1 MKYIKPIFILIVFVA
16 ISAHVFCQT
25 KHTFRHITT
34 QEGLSHNNVNFIF
47 QDSRGLMWFA
57 TQDGL
62 CSYNGYTVKQYLNDP
77 SDSTSIGNNVI
88 IGLAE
93 DNEKQLWISTNH
105 GLYRFNPKTEKFQH
119 FYNNPNDKNSLQSNT
134 VSALFF
140 DSENKLWIGTSSHGI
155 SCYNIYNNTFERF
168 SFGVNDNMGLSQKSV
183 LSITEAEDGRI
194 FIGTEGGL
202 NIFDRKTNRFQYYN
216 SRNTDIK
223 LSSDTIWNMYF
234 DNQFN
239 TLWLAT
245 ERGLDAIDFNNNT
258 MLTYKHDERNINSN
272 TISNS
277 TVRAVA
283 KDKYGNIW
291 VGTMEGLDILTPYQ
305 KDQQIIHYHHKVGKL
320 GDLTYFQIWSI
331 FVDKQGIIW
340 IGTFSGGVNFTNS
353 AKASFELFQYDS
365 KNPFSLSESSVMAF
379 LEDRNGQFWI
389 GTDGGGLNLFD
400 RNTENFTAYKHSAVE
415 NSLVFNTVLEL
426 EEDAAG
432 NIWIGT
438 WAFGVDCFNPKTFT
452 FKNYRNDP
460 TNLNSLSNNNVWT
473 ILNDSQNRLWLG
485 TIGGGINRYDT
496 LTDSFVHYME
506 DFENPQNT
514 KIASNTIWFLYEDSK
529 QRIWA
534 GTHAGLALYV
544 PEADTFKLYSSDAA
558 NNKSISN
565 DWVIC
570 VYEDKKGN
578 IWVGTH
584 GGGLNL
590 FNPVTEEF
598 VYYKERDGLP
608 NNVISGIVEDYSG
621 NLWLSTING
630 ISKFIPAATEN
641 DKPVFINY
649 DASHGVQQGQ
659 FNIGS
664 FFKSADGK
672 IFFGGKG
679 GFNVFHPDSIKG
691 NEYKPP
697 IIFTDFKIFNKSV
710 EIGENSVL
718 QSTIN
723 ETERIELK
731 YSQSVLTFEF
741 AALNYYV
748 SENNLYAYKL
758 EGFDENWN
766 EVGNSRTA
774 TYTNLDP
781 GKYTLLVKGSN
792 NDGVWSDEIKKLEI
806 IILPPWWMTWWFR
819 ISAFLIIVGSISFI
833 IFSRM
838 RNLERQKR
846 ILEEKVKKRTLQLSI
861 ANKSL
866 EEKQEEIL
874 QQNEEMKAQNELLE
888 HRNNEIQ
895 AKNEY
900 ITSSIKYAKTMQE
913 SMLPNLENIK
923 KYLNLFVIYIP
934 KDIVSG
940 DFYWF
945 LNIDIESKNVSFIA
959 AVDCTGHGVP
969 GCFMSMLG
977 ATILNEIIK
986 VKKIYDPKEIL
997 NELNK
1002 GIVQELR
1009 QETSTNQDGMEI
1021 CLCKIHYNEN
1031 LNCSIVYAGSGLPL
1045 YFYKTKEEEFVKI
1058 KGSRKKIGGV
1068 RNLCHTEDFFNTEI
1082 SVNKNDMLY
1091 LATDGWIDQ
1100 NDAQRK
1106 RLGTVEFVNVIN
1118 ENAKKELNLQEE
1130 AFMRRLDIHQNKQSQ
1145 RDDITIM
1152 GIRI

>member
-1 MKYIKPIFILIVFVA
+1 MKYTKIIFFVIVFFAIPFFA
-16 ISAHVFCQT
+16 ISQT
-25 KHTFRHITT
+25 KHKFRHITT

-62 CSYNGYTVKQYLNDP
+62 CSYNGYTVKQYFNDP
-77 SDSTSIGNNVI
+77 TDSTSIGDNVI

-93 DNEKQLWISTNH
+93 DNEKYLWISTNN
-105 GLYRFNPKTEKFQH
+105 GLYRFNPKNEKFEH
-119 FYNNPNDKNSLQSNT
+119 FFNNPNNKNSLQSNT
-134 VSALFF
+134 VSALYF
-140 DSENKLWIGTSSHGI
+140 DNENKLWIGSSSDGI
-155 SCYNIYNNTFERF
+155 SRYDISNNTFERF
-168 SFGVNDNMGLSQKSV
+168 TFGVNDNMGLSHKSV

-202 NIFDRKTNRFQYYN
+202 NIFDQKTNKFKYYN
-216 SRNTDIK
+216 YKNTDIK
-223 LSSDTIWNMYF
+223 ISSDTIWNLYF
-234 DNQFN
+234 DNKFN

-245 ERGLDAIDFNNNT
+245 EHGLDAIDFNKNT
-258 MLTYKHDERNINSN
+258 IKNYKHIDNNLN

-277 TVRAVA
+277 TVRAVS
-283 KDKYGNIW
+283 KDKYGSIW
-291 VGTMEGLDILTPYQ
+291 VGTMEGIDVLIPYV
-305 KDQQIIHYHHKVGKL
+305 DDSQIIHYDHKDGKID
-320 GDLTYFQIWSI
+320 DLTYFQTWSI

-340 IGTFSGGVNFTNS
+340 IGTFTGGVNFTNS
-353 AKASFELFQYDS
+353 ANSSFDLFLNNP
-365 KNPFSLSESSVMAF
+365 KNTNSLSESSVMAF
-379 LEDRNGQFWI
+379 LEDHAGRFWI

-400 RNTENFTAYKHSAVE
+400 RKTEIFTAFKHKPNE
-415 NSLVFNTVLEL
+415 NSLSFNTVLEL
-426 EEDAAG
+426 EEDAQQ

-438 WAFGVDCFNPKTFT
+438 WAFGVDCFNPNTLT
-452 FKNYRNDP
+452 FKNYQN
-460 TNLNSLSNNNVWT
+460 NSSKSNSLSNNNVWT

-485 TIGGGINRYDT
+485 TIGGGINRYDPT
-496 LTDSFVHYME
+496 NDGFIHYSE
-506 DFENPQNT
+506 DFENPKNT
-514 KIASNTIWFLYEDSK
+514 KIASNTIWVLYEDSK

-544 PEADTFKLYSSDAA
+544 PEADTFKLYRADPK
-558 NNKSISN
+558 NLKSISN
-565 DWVIC
+565 NWVIC

-590 FNPVTEEF
+590 FNPETEEF
-598 VYYKERDGLP
+598 KYYRERDGLP
-608 NNVISGIVEDYSG
+608 NNVISGIVEDYNG

-630 ISKFIPAATEN
+630 ISKFIPPANEN
-641 DKPVFINY
+641 EKPIFINY

-664 FFKSADGK
+664 FFKSTDGK

-691 NEYKPP
+691 NDYKPP

-723 ETERIELK
+723 ETEKIILK

-748 SENNLYAYKL
+748 SENNLYSYKL
-758 EGFDENWN
+758 EGFDKNWN
-766 EVGNSRTA
+766 EVGNNRTA
-774 TYTNLDP
+774 TYTNLNP

-819 ISAFLIIVGSISFI
+819 ISVFLTIVGSISI
-833 IFSRM
+833 IIYFKI
-838 RNLERQKR
+838 RNLEKQKNL
-846 ILEEKVKKRTLQLSI
+846 LEGKVKKRTEQLLV
-861 ANKSL
+861 ANDLLK
-866 EEKQEEIL
+866 EKQEEIL
-874 QQNEEMKAQNELLE
+874 QQNEEMKLQNEVLE
-888 HRNNEIQ
+888 MRNKEIL
-895 AKNEY
+895 AKNDY

-913 SMLPNLENIK
+913 SMLPNIEIIK
-923 KYLNLFVIYIP
+923 NNLDIFVLYLP

-945 LNIDIESKNVSFIA
+945 VNIDIEEVNVSFIA
-959 AVDCTGHGVP
+959 CVDCTGHGVP

-986 VKKIYDPKEIL
+986 VKKIFDPKEIL

-1002 GIVQELR
+1002 GIILELR
-1009 QETSTNQDGMEI
+1009 QESSINQDGMEI
-1021 CLCKIHYNEN
+1021 CLCKISYIDEFKCN
-1031 LNCSIVYAGSGLPL
+1031 IIYASSGLPL
-1045 YFYKTKEEEFVKI
+1045 YLYKTENNELMKI
-1058 KGSRKKIGGV
+1058 KACRKKIGGV
-1068 RNLCHTEDFFNTEI
+1068 RISNNPEEFFNTELI
-1082 SVNKNDMLY
+1082 VNKNDILY

-1100 NDAQRK
+1100 NDYNRK
-1106 RLGTVEFVNVIN
+1106 RLGTNEFIKVITD
-1118 ENAKKELNLQEE
+1118 NAKDEMNQQKD
-1130 AFMRRLDIHQNKQSQ
+1130 AFMNRLAKHQNNESQ
-1145 RDDITIM
+1145 RDDITVI